1 MWGSN
6 TVNFCSE
13 AINSKMGIMNV
24 DTIIYNTCIAFN
36 YSGAQSPTNWIMNR
50 GNELNTEKMITEN
63 TGKSPQRNSHNRSSP
78 ERNTLVWRTHFFFPF
93 KPKHLQNSNASRNCF
108 QEIPVKAR
116 KLLKS
121 YISDDQT
128 EN

>member
-1 MWGSN
+1 
-6 TVNFCSE
+6 
-13 AINSKMGIMNV
+13 
-24 DTIIYNTCIAFN
+24 
-36 YSGAQSPTNWIMNR
+36 MNR
-50 GNELNTEKMITEN
+50 GNELNTERMITEN
-63 TGKSPQRNSHNRSSP
+63 TGKSPQRNSHT
-78 ERNTLVWRTHFFFPF
+78 EVALKETHLLEGHIFFFPF

-116 KLLKS
+116 KLLKL